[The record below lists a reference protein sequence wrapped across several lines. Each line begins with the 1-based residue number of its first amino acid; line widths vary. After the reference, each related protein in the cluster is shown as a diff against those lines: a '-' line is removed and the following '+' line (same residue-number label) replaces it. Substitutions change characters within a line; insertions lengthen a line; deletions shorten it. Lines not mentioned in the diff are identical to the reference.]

1 MELTEVQIRELDN
14 LGFSIQFNA
23 DMTKVQFAFKENLRE
38 IMTNSIDDG
47 NNTYRFDIEVRDRN
61 GKIERK
67 R

>member
-47 NNTYRFDIEVRDRN
+47 NNTYRFDIGSKGPEW
-61 GKIERK
+61 K